1 LNLANFITFFR
12 IAIIPAFV
20 IHLLKNQPYLPLLL
34 FSLAIVTDGL
44 DGMAAR
50 IQKQRTKLGSILD
63 PVADKLLILSAYI
76 TLAILKYV
84 PLWIVVVVFGRD
96 LVLITGW
103 LIIYFSK
110 GISTVV
116 PTLWGKATSVL
127 QMAVILLILLSS
139 NGYLAEGKWLAIKP
153 LILSAMVLFT
163 IISGMEYSLRGIRFI
178 AKETI

>member
-1 LNLANFITFFR
+1 
-12 IAIIPAFV
+12 
-20 IHLLKNQPYLPLLL
+20 
-34 FSLAIVTDGL
+34 
-44 DGMAAR
+44 MAAR

-63 PVADKLLILSAYI
+63 PFADKLLILSAYI
-76 TLAILKYV
+76 TLAILKHV
-84 PLWIVVVVFGRD
+84 PFWIVVVVFSRD

-127 QMAVILLILLSS
+127 QMAVVLLVLLSS

-153 LILSAMVLFT
+153 LILSIMVLFT
-163 IISGMEYSLRGIRFI
+163 IISGMEYSFRGIRFI
-178 AKETI
+178 AKEPI